1 MSRNPKALI
10 FRRVSDDAASA
21 VRHSFVGRLAQLPG
35 AAPISQAEA
44 ALAAGEGGERV
55 RQQTGWFRGVDG
67 RMRFEISDDHSR
79 PTEMLIDSGVRAAYW
94 VALYDRKK
102 RSIDAAKRKALKR
115 LHAANDEIDRVRF
128 ETGEPF
134 ESRGPMSEPLAVAH
148 EKKDAAL
155 AVHRSLMGVHPQV
168 DIKLSDLLQ
177 HDELYKAYPQL
188 RDLNVKFWE
197 GIAANGGAYSEL
209 TKSIELS
216 PKSTP
221 EQNHSVLLHE
231 AQHAIQHM
239 EGFASGGSPT
249 GMVRYVI
256 DKSRGPL
263 EREFGHLH
271 SYLMA
276 KEEGRIAEWVLNTI
290 AATGEG
296 ISPLEAYRRLS
307 GEVEAR
313 NVERRRA
320 MTRSERLAM
329 PPKLTSDVPLAQQI
343 VLDVNSAG
351 DARGFGQMSAPSHPS
366 AMAVDSCVHLEVLED
381 IYDTLSAYPCAPP
394 GGMDGVQ
401 IREFLRNRRS
411 ECAALFER
419 LVQHADGILLP
430 SAWGGFQAVS
440 PDVRPDG
447 QAWRV
452 TAFDAEMVP
461 VGHDP
466 FDEAKDAVAIVVG
479 SVDMTRLL
487 LQIEHLKAKPEFAE
501 RLGPER

>member
-21 VRHSFVGRLAQLPG
+21 VRHSFVGRLAQVPG

-44 ALAAGEGGERV
+44 ALAAGEEGERV

-67 RMRFEISDDHSR
+67 RMRFEISDDQSR
-79 PTEMLIDSGVRAAYW
+79 PTEMLIDPEVRTAYW
-94 VALYDRKK
+94 VALYDRQK

-115 LHAANDEIDRVRF
+115 LNAANDEIDRVRF

-134 ESRGPMSEPLAVAH
+134 ESRGPMSEPLAAAH

-155 AVHRSLMGVHPQV
+155 AVHRGLMGAHPQV

-197 GIAANGGAYSEL
+197 GIAADGGAYSEL
-209 TKSIELS
+209 TKTIELS

-263 EREFGHLH
+263 EKEFGHLH

-276 KEEGRIAEWVLNTI
+276 KQEGRIVEWVLNTI

-296 ISPLEAYRRLS
+296 ISPSEAYRRLA

-313 NVERRRA
+313 NVERRKA
-320 MTRSERLAM
+320 MTQAERLAM
-329 PPKLTSDVPLAQQI
+329 PPDISSDVPLAQQI
-343 VLDVNSAG
+343 VLGADSAD
-351 DARGFGQMSAPSHPS
+351 DARCIGQISAPSNLP
-366 AMAVDSCVHLEVLED
+366 ALAAEPCVPLEVLED
-381 IYDTLSAYPCAPP
+381 IYDTMSAYPGAPP
-394 GGMDGVQ
+394 AGMDGVQ
-401 IREFLRNRRS
+401 IRDFLRSRRS
-411 ECAALFER
+411 ARAALFER

-461 VGHDP
+461 LGHDP
-466 FDEAKDAVAIVVG
+466 FDAAKDAVAIVVG
-479 SVDMTRLL
+479 SVDMPRLL
-487 LQIEHLKAKPEFAE
+487 LQIEHLRAKLVCAE
-501 RLGPER
+501 RLGRER